1 MRKLPEDNLQA
12 QGAVTA
18 TMFYVM
24 VVFGCVAASWEML
37 FLWRTDQWD
46 AVVGVSLAIITISL
60 GALLFMPRLSERA
73 FIRLFELALLY
84 LEPPLLLVGVAYNL
98 FQDPPHFAALH
109 FAMWIVVPFICA
121 AATRPLRW
129 ARNFGWLL
137 FGGEAL
143 VFAIWL
149 AARGVDPSA
158 DTLAASFTILLLSQ
172 AASLALLNIL
182 AAYRQEDLF
191 NRAQIVALEESSA
204 VMEQAA
210 AEAREAQE
218 RTAVA
223 LAKADQAMRSRDR
236 FFASMSHELRTPL
249 NAIIGFSDILGQEM
263 FGPHADPRYLDYA
276 HNIKS
281 SGDHLLGVINHLLD
295 FARLESGEVPLETDP
310 LNLSDIAQSV
320 IRMLSMQAESGGV
333 VLACQDD
340 AECWAI
346 ADRQAIRQ
354 VMTNLVSN
362 AIKFTPEGGR
372 VDISFAGGCDEE
384 VHLIV
389 SDTGLGIPED
399 KHEDIFKPFHRV
411 ETDATIAV
419 PGTGLGLPI
428 VQSLLTAMDGRV
440 TVQSKPGQG
449 STFTV
454 TLPAVASAGA
464 EAMAG
469 AHI

>member
-1 MRKLPEDNLQA
+1 MRKSPEDGLQA
-12 QGAVTA
+12 QGAVTT

-37 FLWRTDQWD
+37 FLWRTAQWD
-46 AVVGVSLAIITISL
+46 AVVGVSLAIIIVSL

-73 FIRLFELALLY
+73 FIRLFELTVLY
-84 LEPPLLLVGVAYNL
+84 VEPPLLLVGVAYNL
-98 FQDPPHFAALH
+98 FREPPHFAALH

-121 AATRPLRW
+121 VATRPLRW

-143 VFAIWL
+143 LFFVWL
-149 AARGVDPSA
+149 AAYGVDPSA

-191 NRAQIVALEESSA
+191 NRARITALEESS
-204 VMEQAA
+204 VMMQRA
-210 AEAREAQE
+210 AEEARQAH
-218 RTAVA
+218 RNTATA
-223 LAKADQAMRSRDR
+223 LAKADEAMRSRDR

-276 HNIKS
+276 HNIKG

-295 FARLESGEVPLETDP
+295 FARLESGEVPLEKDP
-310 LNLSDIAQSV
+310 LNLSDIAQGV
-320 IRMLSMQAESGGV
+320 VGMLGMQAESGGV
-333 VLACQDD
+333 ALVCQDG

-346 ADRQAIRQ
+346 ADRQAVRQ
-354 VMTNLVSN
+354 VMTNLISN

-372 VDISFAGGCDEE
+372 VEVSFAGNGEGE
-384 VHLIV
+384 VDLIV
-389 SDTGLGIPED
+389 ADTGPGIPAD
-399 KHEDIFKPFHRV
+399 KHEDIFKPFHRI
-411 ETDATIAV
+411 ETDATIAIQ
-419 PGTGLGLPI
+419 GTGLGLPI

-440 TVQSKPGQG
+440 TVKSASGQG

-454 TLPAVASAGA
+454 TLPAASSVTMEEAVEAGA
-464 EAMAG
+464 
-469 AHI
+469 